1 MSHAR
6 LSVTDLTELLL
17 EQVQLLRVGFAE
29 LLLVSDE
36 QRQLADGAVQQVL
49 RALLHQLA
57 EDVRLGDQHPPR
69 LIGIAAKKKGSEQE
83 SAENTDLKL

>member
-1 MSHAR
+1 MYHVQ

-17 EQVQLLRVGFAE
+17 VQVQPLRVGFAE

-36 QRQLADGAVQQVL
+36 QRQLADGAVQKVL
-49 RALLHQLA
+49 RGLLHQLT

-69 LIGIAAKKKGSEQE
+69 LVGSAKKRRWVNRSHQR
-83 SAENTDLKL
+83 TQT

>member
-1 MSHAR
+1 MSHVR

-49 RALLHQLA
+49 RALLHQLT

-69 LIGIAAKKKGSEQE
+69 LVRRCAKKKGE
-83 SAENTDLKL
+83 